1 MSPSSRRLG
10 NGTALAGGPVAD
22 PGPKG
27 TMMVM
32 TTRGPLRWAAEAG
45 AGLYRSAV
53 LAGLT
58 GVIPVSCAA
67 VAYFGAEFAFTWTA
81 NLNAA
86 LAVRVLAAAGEILIT
101 IVWTSV
107 AALLLLRRGSRPI
120 TGAAR
125 RLAKA
130 WLGLQI
136 EVRYAEPHPVTRMS
150 TGFWWNGHEY
160 YKTEREARWHGRMQQ
175 GPADPQHRQDA
186 LWTAVAALTVFPA
199 AAAPLLALAS
209 GVFLTLQ
216 AGLLAWGIAL
226 IVAGLVIAPFG
237 WRVFGLVAA
246 AFLGQSARSKVEELR
261 AVQADMT
268 QTQAAELERIERS
281 LHDGAQARIVAL
293 GMAMGAAEHV
303 LDTDPEKAKPIIAG
317 ARASAA
323 EALTELRDLARGINP
338 PVLSERGL
346 GDAVRALA
354 LDAPVPVSVRSSL
367 PSRPERPVE
376 TAVYFAVAE
385 LLANISK
392 HAHATRATVEL
403 GYANKTLAVTVT
415 DDGQGG
421 AAGPTTGSGLT
432 GVERRLAAFGGR
444 VDIDSPAGGPT
455 RITLGIPCVLS

>member
-1 MSPSSRRLG
+1 
-10 NGTALAGGPVAD
+10 
-22 PGPKG
+22 
-27 TMMVM
+27 MMVM
-32 TTRGPLRWAAEAG
+32 TTRGPLRWG
-45 AGLYRSAV
+45 ADVGVGLYRSAV

-58 GVIPVSCAA
+58 GVTPVICAA
-67 VAYFGAEFAFTWTA
+67 VAYFGAGFAFTWTA
-81 NLNAA
+81 NMNAA

-107 AALLLLRRGSRPI
+107 AALPLLRRGSRPI
-120 TGAAR
+120 TRAAR

-130 WLGLQI
+130 WLGLRI
-136 EVRYAEPHPVTRMS
+136 EARYAEPHPVTQMS
-150 TGFWWNGHEY
+150 TGLWWNGHEY

-186 LWTAVAALTVFPA
+186 LWTAIAALTVFPA
-199 AAAPLLALAS
+199 AAAPLLALAA

-226 IVAGLVIAPFG
+226 I
-237 WRVFGLVAA
+237 AA
-246 AFLGQSARSKVEELR
+246 AFLGPSVRSKVETLQT
-261 AVQADMT
+261 VQADMT

-293 GMAMGAAEHV
+293 SMAMGAVEHL
-303 LDTDPEKAKPIIAG
+303 LDTDPEKARPIIAG

-346 GDAVRALA
+346 VDAVRALA
-354 LDAPVPVSVRSSL
+354 LDAPVLVSVRSSL

-376 TAVYFAVAE
+376 AAVYFAVAE
-385 LLANISK
+385 LLANVGK

-403 GYANKTLAVTVT
+403 GYADKTLAVTVT

-421 AAGPTTGSGLT
+421 AVGPATGSGLN
-432 GVERRLAAFGGR
+432 GIERRLAAFGGR

>member
-10 NGTALAGGPVAD
+10 IGTALAGGPATD

-32 TTRGPLRWAAEAG
+32 TTRGPLRWGADVG

-58 GVIPVSCAA
+58 GVTPVSCAA
-67 VAYFGAEFAFTWTA
+67 VAYFGAGFAFTWTA
-81 NLNAA
+81 YLHAA

-107 AALLLLRRGSRPI
+107 AALLLLRRGSQPI
-120 TGAAR
+120 TLAAR

-130 WLGLQI
+130 WLGLRI
-136 EVRYAEPHPVTRMS
+136 EVRYAEPHPVTQMS

-160 YKTEREARWHGRMQQ
+160 YETEREARWHGRMQQ

-186 LWTAVAALTVFPA
+186 LWTAIAALTVFPA
-199 AAAPLLALAS
+199 AAAPLLALAA
-209 GVFLTLQ
+209 GIFLTLQ
-216 AGLLAWGIAL
+216 VGLLAWGFAL

-237 WRVFGLVAA
+237 WRVFGPVAA
-246 AFLGQSARSKVEELR
+246 AFLGPSVRSKVEALQ

-268 QTQAAELERIERS
+268 QTQAAELGRIERS

-293 GMAMGAAEHV
+293 GMAMGAAEHL
-303 LDTDPEKAKPIIAG
+303 LDTDPEKARPIIAG

-346 GDAVRALA
+346 VDAVRALA

-376 TAVYFAVAE
+376 AAVYFAVAE
-385 LLANISK
+385 LLANVGK

-403 GYANKTLAVTVT
+403 GYADKTLAVTVT

-421 AAGPTTGSGLT
+421 AAASHGQ
-432 GVERRLAAFGGR
+432 RADRDRA
-444 VDIDSPAGGPT
+444 PAGGIRRP
-455 RITLGIPCVLS
+455 R